1 MNAWGTEGGAEDQF
15 RNPTGIAL
23 DESNGWV
30 YVVDAGNNRVQ
41 KFDSRGNFLK
51 VWGTSDIGDGQ
62 FQAPGAITVD
72 ESGSVY
78 VADTGLTGSKSSTAG
93 AATWDSRSPESRT
106 IDNLRIVSAVPGGH
120 LVLLRVIG
128 TVSHHSCTSAAI
140 L

>member
-1 MNAWGTEGGAEDQF
+1 LNAWGTEGGAEDQF
-15 RNPTGIAL
+15 LNPTGIAL

-78 VADTGLTGSKSSTAG
+78 VADTGSHRVQKF
-93 AATWDSRSPESRT
+93 DSRGGYLGQSFT
-106 IDNLRIVSAVPGGH
+106 GIADNR
-120 LVLLRVIG
+120 
-128 TVSHHSCTSAAI
+128 
-140 L
+140 